1 MSSDDDYWVSKHAKR
16 KREIVSQLEKYIKV
30 RNKSKIDILNLRFD
44 HEINRLRE
52 ELNTLNQLLNVI

>member
-1 MSSDDDYWVSKHAKR
+1 MSSDDDYWVNKHAKR
-16 KREIVSQLEKYIKV
+16 KREIISQLEKYIKV